1 MLRRHNNEW
10 LEADPRELSDIDQT
24 MLTLMKA
31 DPDAVQRR
39 EILTS
44 IWRIGCHRLHTHH
57 RHAGTRNQRPQ
68 ASPASAKNGAAA
80 PSPGRPGQCS
90 PGPLHARPF
99 ALRFNP
105 DLKAKYQALKAAGK
119 PAKVIILLRKLLI
132 LANALLKAQRKW
144 PLKPLTETDTLAFQV
159 RRAEI
164 DQPRV

>member
-1 MLRRHNNEW
+1 MF
-10 LEADPRELSDIDQT
+10 
-24 MLTLMKA
+24 
-31 DPDAVQRR
+31 
-39 EILTS
+39 
-44 IWRIGCHRLHTHH
+44 
-57 RHAGTRNQRPQ
+57 
-68 ASPASAKNGAAA
+68 
-80 PSPGRPGQCS
+80 
-90 PGPLHARPF
+90 ARPSTCPAF

>member
-1 MLRRHNNEW
+1 MAHRMPPPAHSPSTCRNSE
-10 LEADPRELSDIDQT
+10 P
-24 MLTLMKA
+24 KA
-31 DPDAVQRR
+31 ASLAGLGKMERP
-39 EILTS
+39 
-44 IWRIGCHRLHTHH
+44 RLH
-57 RHAGTRNQRPQ
+57 
-68 ASPASAKNGAAA
+68 
-80 PSPGRPGQCS
+80 PGRPGQCS